1 MVGGRFGV
9 GGVPSG
15 YLKNLRLAALR
26 LDNSFIYGADEHGAN
41 RFFLKSVVDIARSR
55 GVKMFASGVETVR
68 EFKLLCNLGIDGAMG
83 YHYGRPLTTVHH
95 QLTGE

>member
-1 MVGGRFGV
+1 
-9 GGVPSG
+9 
-15 YLKNLRLAALR
+15 
-26 LDNSFIYGADEHGAN
+26 
-41 RFFLKSVVDIARSR
+41 LKSVVDIARSR
-55 GVKMFASGVETVR
+55 GVKMFASGVETVG

>member
-1 MVGGRFGV
+1 
-9 GGVPSG
+9 
-15 YLKNLRLAALR
+15 
-26 LDNSFIYGADEHGAN
+26 
-41 RFFLKSVVDIARSR
+41 LKSVVDTARSR

-83 YHYGRPLTTVHH
+83 YHHRRLFTADHH